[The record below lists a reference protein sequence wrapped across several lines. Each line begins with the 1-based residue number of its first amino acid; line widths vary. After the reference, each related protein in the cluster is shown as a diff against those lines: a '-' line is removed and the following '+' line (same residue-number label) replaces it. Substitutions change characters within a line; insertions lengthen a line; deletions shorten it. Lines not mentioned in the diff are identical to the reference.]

1 MAPRCFPLLFVLS
14 ALLFGCYHA
23 DRKKNAHTQDPFG
36 TMRDSVVFCSNLPA
50 PQAFDEKN
58 IIVQK
63 SAISLEETIHVPSL
77 IFPAIVP
84 PSQTV
89 DAPGSLITT
98 SLHAATPVAI
108 DLKATVSV
116 VQAPEISVAR
126 EMTVKDQNPE
136 SCSNFGKLNGLKQTY
151 TWCMLEDSHGNL
163 WYGSEGG
170 GLCKYDGKYFTFYTK
185 KQGLP
190 NNVILSLLEDRQ
202 GRIWIGTY
210 HGLVVYDGYRFT
222 CYTQQSGLPSDVI
235 KSLLED
241 REGNIWIGT
250 DVGALK
256 FDGKG
261 FRYFTTAQGLPDN
274 TVLSMKQ
281 DRNGA
286 IWFGTYLGGLCKY
299 ENEQF
304 TQYYF
309 NGIQGKFAVTTIVED
324 ENGAIWFGTRGDG
337 IGQFNK
343 GTFRLYSPVHGLK
356 SPVVQSMHYDRS
368 GLLWIGT
375 TEGAFRY
382 DGNSFRQL
390 TAAQGLCS
398 NSIRCILEDR
408 SGNIWLGTEGGISK
422 YSGKL
427 FTHFTEKEGYA
438 SSATRSIFKDSRGRM
453 WFGTDNGLY
462 RYEQGRFL
470 RLPIEKIT
478 GGQTVTCLA
487 EDNRGR
493 LWIGTYLGMCLYDGS
508 SITFY
513 KFEGDLQH
521 KTIRALL
528 KDRHGNMWCSF
539 DGGGLLTYDG
549 RSYTHITTKNGLCDN
564 IILTIYEDRQG
575 NLWFGSYNGG
585 ACRYNGKTFAY
596 YHQRNGLPNNSVRC
610 IQHDIKGNIWFG
622 TEEGICIVNPGRF
635 RVVTEKQGLNSNIV
649 ISFVTDHVG
658 NIWTGTRFGLSYL
671 DTARIAGLFRE
682 VPTDKMAEEHALFK
696 NYGYSDGF
704 LGIGVNGGNT
714 LVQDT
719 CHQIWIG
726 ANDRLTLLHREGIV
740 NDTTPPGMQLV
751 SLDLFNETV
760 NWADFLHKQDS
771 VVQLDNGLSIGN
783 FKFDSLSLW
792 NDLPENLT
800 LKHDNNFLTFNFIGI
815 TMNQPQKM
823 MYRYMLEGLD
833 HTWSNLS
840 TQTSAS
846 YGSLPP
852 GSYVFTVKAMN
863 SSGIWSKAVRY
874 AFTIS
879 PPWWNTRWFQLAMV
893 ALLVYLTFFIVKT
906 REKKLKDE
914 KEILEKTVDMRTAEV
929 VKEKKT
935 VERQNRLISQKHK
948 EITDSINYAERIQR
962 SFMATKDLL
971 DTYLRDYFVFFKP
984 KDVVSGDF
992 YWASPVIVAIDEQ
1005 QRNCFLLVT
1014 ADSTGHGVPGAIMS
1028 LLNITSLET
1037 TVREGI
1043 FWPAE
1048 ILNETRK
1055 IIINRLK
1062 NDGSADGGKDG
1073 MDCSVCLYDFE
1084 ALKLYIAASQNSV
1097 WISRGQ
1103 ELLEIKADK
1112 MPVGRHDK
1120 QDMPFTTKVINL
1132 EPGDMVYTYTDGY
1145 ADQFGGE
1152 TGKKFMTKNLKSLL
1166 LSLSNLPMSE
1176 QKNKLDQVFQTWKG
1190 QLDQVDDVTIIGVKI

>member
-14 ALLFGCYHA
+14 ALLFGCYQA

-36 TMRDSVVFCSNLPA
+36 IMRDSLVFCSNLPV
-50 PQAFDEKN
+50 PQPFDEKN
-58 IIVQK
+58 IVVEK
-63 SAISLEETIHVPSL
+63 LAISLEEIAHAPLQS
-77 IFPAIVP
+77 FPATTP
-84 PSQTV
+84 PVQTA
-89 DAPGSLITT
+89 DAPGASITT
-98 SLHAATPVAI
+98 SRHMAKPVAI
-108 DLKATVSV
+108 QLKPSVSV
-116 VQAPEISVAR
+116 VHAPEINVAR

-136 SCSNFGKLNGLKQTY
+136 SFSNFGKLNGLKQNY
-151 TWCMLEDSHGNL
+151 TWCMLEDRHGNL

-190 NNVILSLLEDRQ
+190 NNVVLSLLEDRQ

-210 HGLVVYDGYRFT
+210 HGLVIYDGYRFT

-256 FDGKG
+256 FDGQG
-261 FRYFTTAQGLPDN
+261 FRYYTTVQGLSEN
-274 TVLSMKQ
+274 TVLSIKQ

-286 IWFGTYLGGLCKY
+286 IWFGTYMGGLCKY
-299 ENEQF
+299 ENDQF
-304 TQYYF
+304 TQYHF
-309 NGIQGKFAVTTIVED
+309 NSIQGQVSVTSIIED
-324 ENGAIWFGTRGDG
+324 ESGDIWFGTRGDG
-337 IGQFNK
+337 VGRCHK
-343 GTFRLYSPVHGLK
+343 ETFCFYSSAHGLK
-356 SPVVQSMHYDRS
+356 STIVQSIRYDKS

-375 TEGAFRY
+375 TEGAFCY
-382 DGNSFRQL
+382 DGHRFKQL
-390 TAAQGLCS
+390 TTAQGLC
-398 NSIRCILEDR
+398 NSSVRSILEDR
-408 SGNIWLGTEGGISK
+408 SGNIWLATEGGVSK

-427 FTHFTEKEGYA
+427 FTHLTEKEGYTNLT
-438 SSATRSIFKDSRGRM
+438 TRSIFKDSRGRM
-453 WFGTDNGLY
+453 WLGTDNGLY
-462 RYEQGRFL
+462 RYDQGRFL
-470 RLPIEKIT
+470 RLPIEKIA
-478 GGQTVTCLA
+478 GDQTVSCLT
-487 EDNRGR
+487 EDNTGR
-493 LWIGTYLGMCLYDGS
+493 LWIGTYSGVYLYDGA
-508 SITFY
+508 SITSY
-513 KFEGDLQH
+513 KFGGELQH
-521 KTIRALL
+521 RTIRALL
-528 KDRHGNMWCSF
+528 KDRRGDIWCSF
-539 DGGGLLTYDG
+539 DGGGLLKYDG
-549 RSYTHITTKNGLCDN
+549 QSYTHITTANGLCDN
-564 IILTIYEDRQG
+564 IILSIYEDPEG

-585 ACRYNGKTFAY
+585 VCRYNGKTFAY
-596 YHQRNGLPNNSVRC
+596 YHTRNGLTNNAVRC
-610 IQHDIKGNIWFG
+610 IQQDIKGNIWLG
-622 TEEGICIVNPGRF
+622 TEEGICIINSGRV
-635 RVVTEKQGLNSNIV
+635 RVVTEKQGLNSNVV
-649 ISFVTDHVG
+649 ISFINDYSG
-658 NIWTGTRFGLSYL
+658 NIWVGTRFGLSYL
-671 DTARIAGLFRE
+671 DTARIASLFRE
-682 VPTDKMAEEHALFK
+682 VPLDKLAEEHVLFR

-714 LVQDT
+714 IAQDT
-719 CHQIWIG
+719 SHQIWIG

-751 SLDLFNETV
+751 SVDLFNEPV

-771 VVQLDNGLSIGN
+771 AVQLDNGLSIGN
-783 FKFDSLSLW
+783 FTFDSLSPW
-792 NDLPENLT
+792 NNLPENLS
-800 LKHDNNFLTFNFIGI
+800 LKYDNNFLTFNFIGI

-823 MYRYMLEGLD
+823 MYRYMLDGLD

-852 GSYVFTVKAMN
+852 GSYVFRVKAMN
-863 SSGIWSKAVRY
+863 SSGIWSKVSSY

-879 PPWWNTRWFQLAMV
+879 PPWWKTCWFQLAMA
-893 ALLVYLTFFIVKT
+893 ALVIYLTFFIVKT

-992 YWASPVIVAIDEQ
+992 YWALPVTVAIDGQ
-1005 QRNCFLLVT
+1005 QRRCFLLVT

-1037 TVREGI
+1037 TVREGV

-1120 QDMPFTTKVINL
+1120 QDMPFTTKVIDL

-1166 LSLSNLPMSE
+1166 LSLSNLPMNE
-1176 QKNKLDQVFQTWKG
+1176 QKNKLDQVFQTWKR